1 MINRYSSL
9 SRIRFLAI
17 TIALA
22 CTFTEALAQN
32 VIESLAATQ
41 QGTKVVLRVTMKQA
55 LEAIPP
61 NFSVSQPA
69 RIAFDFPETMN
80 ATGRPAQDMNRG
92 DLRSVTLAQVGNR
105 TRLVLNLANLPVY
118 EAKLDGRHLLI
129 ELSASPVVQSS
140 PRRSSN
146 SEQFG
151 DARSGTEQSIN
162 DIDFRRGAGGEARIV
177 VELSDPKTAVDVR
190 QQGPHLIVEFM
201 RAKLPDNLRRKLNVL
216 DFGTPVQTIN
226 TFPQGSNTRMVI
238 EPRGLWEHN
247 AYQTDKQF
255 VVEVKPVEY
264 DPNKLVQGSRSGYKG
279 EKLSLNFQSI
289 DVRSILNVIA
299 DFTDLNIITS
309 DTVQGNLTLRL
320 KDVPWDHALDI
331 IMQTR
336 GLDMRKNG
344 NVIWIAPR
352 DELATKEKLELEAR
366 QQISELEP
374 VRTETFQLSYS
385 KAEDIAKMLG
395 NDKQRILSK
404 RGSAVVDA
412 RTNQLFVQDV
422 AANLD
427 QVRRII
433 GKADVAVR
441 QVMIEAR
448 IVEADDRFS
457 RTLGA
462 RLGHRTT
469 TGSNPQTVSSGNIY
483 ATGFLTGQ
491 VATPIPDYLRDG
503 TAVNLPGSPTE
514 TGAQVGQYG
523 ITLFNAARTRFLNL
537 EISALESDRKGKV
550 ISSPRV
556 VTADKIEA
564 IIEQGEEIPYQQA
577 TSSGATSI
585 SFRKAVLSLKVKPQI
600 TPDSNVIMDVQVN
613 KDSRGVQTS
622 GGPAIDTKHVK
633 TAVLVENGGTVV
645 IGGIYIQDEGVTINK
660 IPFFGDL
667 PGIGVLF
674 RNNLKSDSKRELL
687 VFITPRIIDDR
698 LSIR

>member
-1 MINRYSSL
+1 MNLTQQLRAL
-9 SRIRFLAI
+9 SRWLFVAVAIAAPLADVN
-17 TIALA
+17 
-22 CTFTEALAQN
+22 AQN
-32 VIESLAATQ
+32 VIESIASTQ
-41 QGTKVVLRVTMKQA
+41 QGPKVVLRVTMKET
-55 LEAIPP
+55 LEAVPA

-69 RIAFDFPETMN
+69 RIAFDFPQTIN
-80 ATGRPAQDMNRG
+80 ATGRPSQEMNRG

-105 TRLVLNLANLPVY
+105 TRLVLNLTSLPIY
-118 EAKLDGRHLLI
+118 EAKVDGRHLVI
-129 ELSASPVVQSS
+129 ELAPNPAAQTAG
-140 PRRSSN
+140 RRTGE
-146 SEQFG
+146 SERF
-151 DARSGTEQSIN
+151 GTERTAVDQSIN
-162 DIDFRRGAGGEARIV
+162 DIDFRRGPSGDARII
-177 VELSDPKTAVDVR
+177 VELSDPRTAVDVR

-201 RAKLPDNLRRKLNVL
+201 RTKLPENLRRKLNVL
-216 DFGTPVQTIN
+216 DFGTPVQSVN

-255 VVEVKPVEY
+255 VVEVKPIEY

-309 DTVQGNLTLRL
+309 DTVQGSLTLRL

-366 QQISELEP
+366 QQISDLEP
-374 VRTETFQLSYS
+374 LRTETFQLSYA
-385 KAEDIAKMLG
+385 KAEDIAKIIG
-395 NDKQRILSK
+395 NEKQRILSK
-404 RGSAVVDA
+404 RGNAVVDV
-412 RTNQLFVQDV
+412 RTNQLFVQDI
-422 AANLD
+422 ANNLD

-433 GKADVAVR
+433 AKADVPVR

-462 RLGHRTT
+462 RLGFRAQNA
-469 TGSNPQTVSSGNIY
+469 SNPSVQHGGSISD
-483 ATGFLTGQ
+483 TGYMTGQ
-491 VATPIPDYLRDG
+491 IADPIPDFLRQG
-503 TAVNLPGSPTE
+503 TAVNLPGSTTD
-514 TGAQVGQYG
+514 TGAQVGAYG
-523 ITLFNAARTRFLNL
+523 LTLFNAARTRFLNL

-556 VTADKIEA
+556 ITADKTEA
-564 IIEQGEEIPYQQA
+564 SIEQGEEIPYLQA
-577 TSSGATSI
+577 TSSGASSI
-585 SFRKAVLSLKVKPQI
+585 AFRKAVLSLKVKPQI

-622 GGPAIDTKHVK
+622 GGPAIDTKNVK
-633 TAVLVENGGTVV
+633 TSVLVENGGTVV
-645 IGGIYIQDEGVTINK
+645 IGGIYVQDEGVTINK

-687 VFITPRIIDDR
+687 VFITPRIVDDR